1 MGIPRLP
8 ILRSERLEKSEL
20 RQLRVKVLQVLQAS
34 DMKPLIDDE
43 CPQDMLALRPPDL
56 DVLYPM
62 LVPSADGSITAADVE
77 KRRQLRA
84 VQEHKNEQLSAQFG
98 RLLDKKK
105 AILAQMLA
113 DSLEKNAAG
122 QLEIMR
128 EANPLTKTLVT
139 GGGATVTTRVDEM
152 FDGVGMMKDF
162 LHWLNRDIY
171 DDESDFHLECLV
183 QMRAHPLPADCT
195 ESQLTGRVAQ
205 VTANL
210 NPYLGTHALKGLEL
224 SRFIINSLPKSLS
237 QTQLALLRR
246 LKTDPASCANYTR
259 TSSLSVARRS
269 G

>member
-1 MGIPRLP
+1 
-8 ILRSERLEKSEL
+8 
-20 RQLRVKVLQVLQAS
+20 
-34 DMKPLIDDE
+34 
-43 CPQDMLALRPPDL
+43 
-56 DVLYPM
+56 M

-105 AILAQMLA
+105 AILAQSHRCSPTRSKRTQPA
-113 DSLEKNAAG
+113 SG

-128 EANPLTKTLVT
+128 EANPLTKTVVT

-246 LKTDPASCANYTR
+246 LKTDPASCANYQDI
-259 TSSLSVARRS
+259 LSECVARRS